1 MTSKTASAHSRLT
14 RDSVFSLS
22 LLSMPPCHPKL
33 KITAAMTDLCV
44 TRSPHYHP
52 THSPLTGPPTPH
64 DHPVTTPTYRIP
76 TTAPTTSHHTP
87 LLHHTPTNPNKTPQ
101 LHLHPPTLQD
111 TASLIISP
119 LALVSLLFLK
129 CFRTCAASVHASQTS
144 IIESQESQLCAT
156 CRVEAR
162 KLMNALAA
170 SEEA

>member
-33 KITAAMTDLCV
+33 KITATMTDLCV

-64 DHPVTTPTYRIP
+64 DHPVTTPTSRIP

-87 LLHHTPTNPNKTPQ
+87 LLHHTPTNPPAPPNIAGHGLSYHLTIGSCKSSLPQVFPNMCSFSTCFTNKHHRITG
-101 LHLHPPTLQD
+101 
-111 TASLIISP
+111 
-119 LALVSLLFLK
+119 VSAV
-129 CFRTCAASVHASQTS
+129 CNMQS
-144 IIESQESQLCAT
+144 
-156 CRVEAR
+156 
-162 KLMNALAA
+162 
-170 SEEA
+170 